1 MLAPNLAAAL
11 DPDLFARNFLSFQPD
26 PWQTKLLRWSGKRM
40 LLNCSRQSG
49 KSTST
54 AILALHRAVF
64 YPDSLILLVS
74 PSLRQSVELF
84 RKIADFLGRL
94 AEKPKMLEENALS
107 LQLDNGSRV
116 VSLPSKEATV
126 RGFSG
131 ASLIIEDEASR
142 VEDQLY
148 RTMRPMLAVSR
159 GRLILMSTP
168 YGKQGH
174 FFEEW
179 TKGGSDWE
187 RIEVRATD
195 CPRISPLFLDEE
207 HRSLGERWFRQ
218 EYLCEFAETVDR
230 VFSYETVMKALSP
243 DVKTLF

>member
-1 MLAPNLAAAL
+1 MLALNLAAAL
-11 DPDLFARNFLSFQPD
+11 DPDLFAREFLSFQPD

-94 AEKPKMLEENALS
+94 AEKPKMVEENALS
-107 LQLDNGSRV
+107 LQLENGSRI

-159 GRLILMSTP
+159 GRLILMGTP

-207 HRSLGERWFRQ
+207 RRSLGERWFRQ
-218 EYLCEFAETVDR
+218 EYLCEFAEAVDH

>member
-1 MLAPNLAAAL
+1 MQRASVAPSRDMPA
-11 DPDLFARNFLSFQPD
+11 F
-26 PWQTKLLRWSGKRM
+26 TKTS
-40 LLNCSRQSG
+40 
-49 KSTST
+49 STSPALT
-54 AILALHRAVF
+54 A
-64 YPDSLILLVS
+64 LIRPA
-74 PSLRQSVELF
+74 PSESDKAERTSSAPGSSNRKASTAELSNTFTMPVGPPLFCLRFAATV
-84 RKIADFLGRL
+84 
-94 AEKPKMLEENALS
+94 
-107 LQLDNGSRV
+107 DNGSRV

-179 TKGGSDWE
+179 TNGGSDWE

>member
-1 MLAPNLAAAL
+1 MLALNLAAAL
-11 DPDLFARNFLSFQPD
+11 DPDLFAREFLTFRPD
-26 PWQTKLLRWSGKRM
+26 PWQTRLLRWSGKRM

-49 KSTST
+49 KSTTT

-64 YPDSLILLVS
+64 YANGLILLVS
-74 PSLRQSVELF
+74 PSLRQSSELF
-84 RKIADFLGRL
+84 RKITDFATRL
-94 AEKPKMLEENALS
+94 AEKPKMMEENSLS
-107 LQLDNGSRV
+107 LQLENGSRI

-131 ASLIIEDEASR
+131 ATLIIEDEASR

-148 RTMRPMLAVSR
+148 RAMRPMLAVS
-159 GRLILMSTP
+159 GGQLILMSTP

-179 TKGGSDWE
+179 SNGGTDWE
-187 RIEVRATD
+187 RIEVKATD
-195 CPRISPLFLDEE
+195 CPRIPKRFLDEE
-207 HRSLGERWFRQ
+207 RRSLGERWFRQ
-218 EYLCEFAETVDR
+218 EYLCEFAEAVDH
-230 VFSYETVMKALSP
+230 VFGYETVMKALSP